1 MEFFFTS
8 VHQLQGTIPTTIVI
22 LYWSRAMRNAQILT
36 ALLPGI
42 RIHLKILLNSG
53 EFLPMEWR
61 LNWHHGPCSG
71 SHSSWIFCTRY
82 TGGFPPMQWTMELC
96 ELGNPGRCEVLI
108 LTILG
113 GNAWAMGNGEELLS
127 PASSCGLR
135 IQLLLPSR
143 DEGNGQ
149 WRQWR
154 EPLIPERYTVTLLRG

>member
-96 ELGNPGRCEVLI
+96 ELGNPGRCEDSL

-113 GNAWAMGNGEELLS
+113 GNAWVMGNGEELLS
-127 PASSCGLR
+127 PASR
-135 IQLLLPSR
+135 AA
-143 DEGNGQ
+143 
-149 WRQWR
+149 
-154 EPLIPERYTVTLLRG
+154 EPG

>member
-1 MEFFFTS
+1 MKFFFTS

-22 LYWSRAMRNAQILT
+22 LYWSRAMHNAQILT

-42 RIHLKILLNSG
+42 RIHLNILLNSG

-71 SHSSWIFCTRY
+71 SRSFWIFCTRY

-96 ELGNPGRCEVLI
+96 ELGILGRCEDLL

>member
-96 ELGNPGRCEVLI
+96 ELGNPRRCEVLI
-108 LTILG
+108 LTIH
-113 GNAWAMGNGEELLS
+113 GEELLS

>member
-22 LYWSRAMRNAQILT
+22 LYWSRAMHNAQILT

-96 ELGNPGRCEVLI
+96 ELGNPGRCEDSL

>member
-96 ELGNPGRCEVLI
+96 KLGNPGRCEASL

-113 GNAWAMGNGEELLS
+113 GMLGQWGMEKNFSHLHPAAGSGSNFYYPVGTRAMDNGGNGGS
-127 PASSCGLR
+127 H
-135 IQLLLPSR
+135 
-143 DEGNGQ
+143 
-149 WRQWR
+149 
-154 EPLIPERYTVTLLRG
+154 